1 MRTSPNT
8 IPGLILMVTVGVL
21 SAAYS
26 AQYIG
31 GLRPCILCLYS
42 RIPWFIAGALMLV
55 TILMN
60 FSGPGRRGILF
71 LAGLAL
77 LVGTGISVY
86 HVGVEQGYFQPPA
99 ACSTGEM
106 PASLDELKALLK
118 TTAPPRCDEIPW
130 EMYGISLAGFNV
142 IASFAMALAAFF
154 GIRRV

>member
-8 IPGLILMVTVGVL
+8 IPGFILLVTVGVL

-42 RIPWFIAGALMLV
+42 RIPWFIAGGLMLV
-55 TILMN
+55 TILMH
-60 FSGPGRRGILF
+60 FSGPGRRGILLLTGLVM
-71 LAGLAL
+71 LA
-77 LVGTGISVY
+77 GTGISVY

-99 ACSTGEM
+99 ACSAQDI
-106 PASLDELKALLK
+106 PANLEQLKALLG
-118 TTAPPRCDEIPW
+118 TAAAPRCDEIPW

-142 IASFAMALAAFF
+142 LASFAMALAAFI
-154 GIRRV
+154 GIRRA

>member
-8 IPGLILMVTVGVL
+8 IPGLILLVTVGVL

-26 AQYIG
+26 AQYVG

-71 LAGLAL
+71 LTGLAL
-77 LVGTGISVY
+77 LVGAGISGY
-86 HVGVEQGYFQPPA
+86 HVGVEQGYFQPPS
-99 ACSTGEM
+99 ACSATEM
-106 PASLDELKALLK
+106 PANLEQLKALLQ
-118 TTAPPRCDEIPW
+118 TAAPPRCDEIPW
-130 EMYGISLAGFNV
+130 EMYGISLAGYNV
-142 IASFAMALAAFF
+142 IASFAMAVAAFI
-154 GIRRV
+154 GIRRA